1 MRKLAFLLLSIAV
14 LISCNNAQKQNESQ
28 EAEQEGTEQA
38 IGGDKDEHG
47 CLTAAG
53 ETWSELLQ
61 SCVKVFEVGVR
72 LNPTEAVEGEAVVSA
87 FAVFNEDKSKVELFL
102 PVESDEVVILEKAE
116 GEVYQNDVYKFNAE
130 EAALYVND
138 EVKFKAE

>member
-14 LISCNNAQKQNESQ
+14 LISCNNAQNKSESQ
-28 EAEQEGTEQA
+28 EAEQEVTEQA

-72 LNPTEAVEGEAVVSA
+72 LNPTETVEGEAVVSA